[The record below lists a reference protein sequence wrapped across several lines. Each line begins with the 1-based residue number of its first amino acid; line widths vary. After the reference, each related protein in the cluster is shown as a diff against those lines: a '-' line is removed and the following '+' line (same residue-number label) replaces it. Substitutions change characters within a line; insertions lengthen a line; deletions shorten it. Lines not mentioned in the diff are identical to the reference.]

1 MGPEGTRRELGGKV
15 GLVTGGASGIGAAVA
30 LDLASHGADIAI
42 VDVQLGDA
50 AKEILAGI
58 ERNGVRALALTADV
72 ADRGRAG
79 EVVAEVREQLG
90 GLHILVTSAGI
101 NRDSMI
107 WKMTAE
113 DWRSVIDVDLSGT
126 FYYCQAVAPIFRE
139 QRFGKIV
146 TISSINGLRG
156 KVGQVNYS
164 AAKAG
169 VIGLTKALAKELAR
183 SNVNVN
189 AIAPGL
195 VLTPMT
201 ATMPDQARDAA
212 IAEIPLGRPGSPE
225 DVAALVT
232 FLCSERAR
240 HITGEVIKMDG
251 GQYI

>member
-1 MGPEGTRRELGGKV
+1 MKPGELSRELAGKV
-15 GLVTGGASGIGAAVA
+15 ALVTGGASGIGAAVA
-30 LDLASHGADIAI
+30 LDLAWHGADVAI
-42 VDVQLGDA
+42 VDVQVGEG
-50 AKEILAGI
+50 AKELLAEV
-58 ERNGVRALALTADV
+58 ERSGVRGLALTADV
-72 ADRGRAG
+72 GDQRRAG
-79 EVVAEVREQLG
+79 EVVAEIQQQLG

-101 NRDSMI
+101 NRDGMI

-126 FYYCQAVAPIFRE
+126 FYYCQAVAPVFRE

-146 TISSINGLRG
+146 AISSINGLRG

-189 AIAPGL
+189 AVAPGL

-201 ATMPDQARDAA
+201 ASMPGQAREAA
-212 IAEIPLGRPGSPE
+212 IAEIPLGRPGTPE

-232 FLCSERAR
+232 FLCTERAR
-240 HITGEVIKMDG
+240 HITGEVIKVDG

>member
-15 GLVTGGASGIGAAVA
+15 ALVTGGASGIGAAVA
-30 LDLASHGADIAI
+30 LDLAAHGADVAI
-42 VDVQLGDA
+42 VDVQLGGGAQEVLA
-50 AKEILAGI
+50 AI

-79 EVVAEVREQLG
+79 SVVTEVREQLG

-113 DWRSVIDVDLSGT
+113 DWSTVIGVDLSGT
-126 FYYCQAVAPIFRE
+126 FNYCQAVVPIFRE

-189 AIAPGL
+189 AVAPGL

-201 ATMPDQARDAA
+201 AAMPGQARDAA
-212 IAEIPLGRPGSPE
+212 IAEIPLGRPASPE

-240 HITGEVIKMDG
+240 HITGEVIKVDG

>member
-15 GLVTGGASGIGAAVA
+15 ALVTGGGSGIGAVVA
-30 LDLASHGADIAI
+30 LDLASHGADVVI
-42 VDVQLGDA
+42 VDVQLGDV
-50 AKEILAGI
+50 AKEVLAGI

-72 ADRGRAG
+72 ADQGRAG

-139 QRFGKIV
+139 QRSGKIV

-189 AIAPGL
+189 AVAPGL

-201 ATMPDQARDAA
+201 AAMPDQARDAA

-240 HITGEVIKMDG
+240 HITGEVIKVDG